1 MKYLKAIVVVLA
13 ILHTILLEK
22 LGSAALITTPALAI
36 TLLICFK
43 GPIRMAYGA
52 RKDGNGN

>member
-1 MKYLKAIVVVLA
+1 MRYLRAIVVVLA

-22 LGSAALITTPALAI
+22 LGSAAYITTPALAI
-36 TLLICFK
+36 MLMICFK
-43 GPIRMAYGA
+43 GPIRMAYGT